1 MLNIVDTGKT
11 NYETPKKSIFWPWP
25 RFLWFLLTITLKRF
39 TCSHQGQLNKIEV
52 RKRVFYRNN
61 KNEWGII
68 IIIIIIRSSLL
79 GIPWHSPSTF
89 LCLPLQLLVVQFC
102 ILCHPS
108 IGQCRSF
115 LGVFSA
121 DVHVLASRV
130 MHSLLVLVY
139 WSITKENSADFLLL
153 DREDKNKRIKSN

>member
-115 LGVFSA
+115 FGRLLGLCPCVGFQSNA
-121 DVHVLASRV
+121 FPAGSC
-130 MHSLLVLVY
+130 LL
-139 WSITKENSADFLLL
+139 KH
-153 DREDKNKRIKSN
+153 NKRKFSWFPPAW